1 MHIRETVELGALV
14 AAHGGTLIACREG
27 ISQNCLEQYWCASR
41 CRFDRWAQSLKS
53 YDERLRAAEA
63 PERAALW
70 RSIRPTLE
78 EILTG
83 ELLTR
88 AWTAVAVAHDRAYG
102 RAVAGP
108 VARSVFVSHLEA
120 RNRALNVMVY
130 GQGFS
135 VDEAVALNRIRRRT
149 ERWTD
154 MLLGYLIQ
162 YYDVRAVAFDAGR
175 VLDFADSLQRETS
188 KSSGRPA
195 WQLIVS
201 SLRSAYQ
208 SDLSPTSPS
217 GPWNERIVDGI
228 LSCFDAVLFD
238 STGLLQSLWMLR
250 ATCATDETLALI
262 DDMLTVQSAAEARR

>member
-1 MHIRETVELGALV
+1 VPREADSWTKALK
-14 AAHGGTLIACREG
+14 
-27 ISQNCLEQYWCASR
+27 N
-41 CRFDRWAQSLKS
+41 
-53 YDERLRAAEA
+53 YDARLRAADAAARA
-63 PERAALW
+63 PLW

-88 AWTAVAVAHDRAYG
+88 IWTAVANAHDRAHG
-102 RAVAGP
+102 QAVAGP
-108 VARSVFVSHLEA
+108 VARSAFVSHLEA
-120 RNRALNVMVY
+120 RNRALNVIVY

-135 VDEAVALNRIRRRT
+135 VDEAVSLNRIRRRT

-162 YYDVRAVAFDAGR
+162 HYDVRAVAFDAGR
-175 VLDFADSLQRETS
+175 VLDFAESLHRDQAG
-188 KSSGRPA
+188 SSSRPA

-208 SDLSPTSPS
+208 SDLSPMSPS
-217 GPWNERIVDGI
+217 GRWNERIVDSI
-228 LSCFDAVLFD
+228 LSCFDTVLFD

-250 ATCATDETLALI
+250 ATCATDGTLALI
-262 DDMLTVQSAAEARR
+262 DDMLATQSSADSRS